1 MEKREIIWN
10 IQSPPKVVK
19 IKKGH
24 KEIEQI
30 ENSKP
35 VVGGCRER
43 TKLLTQGDIFMTK
56 TTNSEL
62 NFQI

>member
-30 ENSKP
+30 ENSKTIDFNPLLWIHLLYVNGLSTP
-35 VVGGCRER
+35 VKR
-43 TKLLTQGDIFMTK
+43 
-56 TTNSEL
+56 
-62 NFQI
+62 